1 MNNRWRC
8 SASAKKKGQVRR
20 PFIHDYVRMLK
31 YLLEEK
37 KHLLAQYDL
46 DNTGVNIYARNYNNN
61 NIRNRIAHNNGNYM
75 FRSNINN
82 NNINYHNNINNRNNS
97 NPITIQNQF
106 DGIGVLRTVRN
117 TRGTLDDNWSG
128 EGLESR
134 WDN

>member
-1 MNNRWRC
+1 MIQKSGPIIWNSIPELIQDATSISSFKN
-8 SASAKKKGQVRR
+8 Q
-20 PFIHDYVRMLK
+20 L
-31 YLLEEK
+31 K
-37 KHLLAQYDL
+37 KHLAQYDV

-61 NIRNRIAHNNGNYM
+61 NIRNRIAHNNGNYR

-82 NNINYHNNINNRNNS
+82 NNINNHNNNINNRNNS